1 MKNYQAPEL
10 MFVLFGSTDVITAS
24 NGTSGGTNDNIAND
38 EHWTD
43 SY

>member
-24 NGTSGGTNDNIAND
+24 NGTNDNIAND